1 MEIDPELQRLVRR
14 WSPPPPSPDLDD
26 RMMARFRSA
35 RGWRGGLRR
44 LLHARLSV
52 PLPLVAAGL
61 LVAVCLL
68 LMSLRNPGSPG
79 ARMAGFEPVASPQ
92 WTVVRAEVTQ

>member
-26 RMMARFRSA
+26 RMMARFRST

-44 LLHARLSV
+44 FLHARLSV
-52 PLPLVAAGL
+52 PVPLLAAGL

-68 LMSLRNPGSPG
+68 LVSLRNPGNPG
-79 ARMAGFEPVASPQ
+79 GRMAGFEPVAAPQ

>member
-26 RMMARFRSA
+26 RMMARFRST

-44 LLHARLSV
+44 FLRARLSV
-52 PLPLVAAGL
+52 PVPLVAAGL
-61 LVAVCLL
+61 LVALCLL
-68 LMSLRNPGSPG
+68 LMSLWNPVSPA
-79 ARMAGFEPVASPQ
+79 ARMAGFEPVAAPQ